1 MSHLDSGIGYQVAL
15 LKSPD
20 LECNVLER
28 ARSSLSHWI
37 DPEDNV
43 EREQTGSRE
52 TGPESC
58 FSVYLMA
65 DLAPSVTYHQS
76 VSGT

>member
-1 MSHLDSGIGYQVAL
+1 MFQ
-15 LKSPD
+15 
-20 LECNVLER
+20 E
-28 ARSSLSHWI
+28 

-52 TGPESC
+52 TGLESC

-65 DLAPSVTYHQS
+65 DLAPCVTYHQS